1 MIVFYN
7 PQNYGGFLFYD
18 IFIYKLKNMKKIVR
32 LTESDLMRIVK
43 RVIKENEFEKDE
55 FNMDMGIDCDGI
67 IEGMDYVYND
77 IMRYYNKKSSS
88 DIQNSKLDVKEMY
101 DDLASELS
109 GFVDEAYQNDCGN
122 YVEVESMYYDLLD
135 MFVKET
141 GIGNMTESIKR
152 KTRKSPRR

>member
-18 IFIYKLKNMKKIVR
+18 IFIYKINNMKKIVR

-122 YVEVESMYYDLLD
+122 YVEVELMYYDLLD